1 MTIPSEPRLRQELSI
16 VVLGCGISSTLVVLY
31 VLCWLAV
38 LIAPGLAH
46 GWLALFSTE
55 PPGSVLGL
63 VWGIV
68 WSVIFGWVAACV
80 LGTVYNIVLE
90 RRRR

>member
-1 MTIPSEPRLRQELSI
+1 MTLPSEPRLKLS
-16 VVLGCGISSTLVVLY
+16 VVALGCGISSTLVVLY

-55 PPGSVLGL
+55 PPGSITGL
-63 VWGIV
+63 ILGIV
-68 WSVIFGWVAACV
+68 WSI
-80 LGTVYNIVLE
+80 IVG
-90 RRRR
+90 